1 MLPNSTRESTSE
13 RVVTIINEGIF
24 KAYDVRGVYPS
35 EIDEDTAYKIGRA
48 FVTFLGC
55 KKVVV
60 GQDMRKSSPSL
71 FEALTRGITDQGADV
86 IDIGACDTPY
96 FYFGTA
102 KYEAGIMVTA
112 SHNPAKYN
120 GFKFCRENAIPISGD
135 TGIDDIRKLV
145 VKNSFSAPKKKG
157 KISKKDIMQDFIS
170 HNLKFLTKIPGA
182 RKLRIVIDTGNG
194 MGGYTFPKVF
204 AGVDVEVIP
213 LFFDIDMS
221 FPNHEANPL
230 KLENVKD
237 LMAAVVK
244 NKADF
249 GVAIDGD
256 CDRCMFIDEKG
267 NYISADLM
275 TALVAG
281 ELLRK
286 KPGSAVLY
294 DLRSS
299 WATKDF
305 IEKRKGRPV
314 MCRVG
319 HAFIKKQMREEDAIF
334 AGELSGHFY
343 FKDSFFTESSII
355 STILVINMLREEKK
369 KLSELV
375 SPLKTYF
382 ASGEINSEVKDK
394 DVKMKELVN
403 LFRKEARIISHL
415 DGIKLEFD
423 DWWFNVRPSNTE
435 PLLRLNLEAKS
446 REKMEQMR
454 DRILAMIRA

>member
-1 MLPNSTRESTSE
+1 
-13 RVVTIINEGIF
+13 VVHIVNEGIF

-35 EIDEDTAYKIGRA
+35 EIDEDVAYKIGRA
-48 FVTFLGC
+48 FVAFLGC

-120 GFKFCRENAIPISGD
+120 GFKFCSKNAIPISGD

-145 VKNSFSAPKKKG
+145 VKNSFSEQKKKG
-157 KISKKDIMQDFIS
+157 KITKKDIMQDFIT
-170 HNLKFLTKIPGA
+170 HNLKFLAKIPGSK
-182 RKLRIVIDTGNG
+182 KLRIVIDTGNG

-230 KLENVKD
+230 KMENVKD
-237 LMAAVVK
+237 IMASVKK

-281 ELLRK
+281 ELLKK

-299 WATKDF
+299 WSTKEF
-305 IEKRKGRPV
+305 IEKMKGRPV

-355 STILVINMLREEKK
+355 STLLVINMLREEKK

-375 SPLKTYF
+375 SPLTTYF

-394 DVKMKELVN
+394 DAKMKELVN
-403 LFRKEARIISHL
+403 MFKKEAKIISHL
-415 DGIKLEFD
+415 DGIKLEFN

-435 PLLRLNLEAKS
+435 PLLRLNLEAKTKD
-446 REKMEQMR
+446 KMEQMR
-454 DRILAMIRA
+454 DRILAIIRG